1 MPLLASWIDRLKG
14 RGRTRVHAMELYA
27 KIVAQARRPVF
38 YQRYA
43 VADSLD
49 GRFDLIVLHLHL
61 VLKRLGGLMGG
72 ETLQRALQEVF
83 FADLDR
89 SLREMG
95 VGDLSVGK
103 RVKQM
108 ARAFYGRVAA
118 YDMPLR
124 EGDREALAAA
134 LVRNLWRGAD
144 PGDGVAEALAA
155 HLVAQARHLAAQPDA
170 DIAQARLGFLLPGD
184 ADHGTQRI
192 AEGRPS

>member
-14 RGRTRVHAMELYA
+14 RARARVHAMDLYA
-27 KIVAQARRPVF
+27 QIVAQARRPVF
-38 YQRYA
+38 YERYA

-61 VLKRLGGLMGG
+61 VLERLGGLAGG
-72 ETLQRALQEVF
+72 DTLQRALQEVF

-118 YDMPLR
+118 YDAPLR
-124 EGDREALAAA
+124 TGDGAALAAA
-134 LVRNLWRGAD
+134 LRRNLWRGTD
-144 PGDGVAEALAA
+144 PGEGVAEALAA
-155 HLVAQARHLAAQPDA
+155 HLMAQARHLAAQSDA
-170 DIAQARLGFLLPGD
+170 DIEAARIDFLVPEGADPG
-184 ADHGTQRI
+184 AQRI
-192 AEGRPS
+192 AEGVPW

>member
-1 MPLLASWIDRLKG
+1 MPLLASWIDRFRD
-14 RGRTRVHAMELYA
+14 RGRTRVRAMDLYRR
-27 KIVAQARRPVF
+27 IVAQARRPVF

-61 VLKRLGGLMGG
+61 VLERLGTLAEGG
-72 ETLQRALQEVF
+72 ALQRALQEVF

-108 ARAFYGRVAA
+108 ARAFYGRVRA
-118 YDMPLR
+118 YETPLR
-124 EGDREALAAA
+124 EGDREGLARA
-134 LVRNLWRGAD
+134 LVRNLWRGTD
-144 PGDGVAEALAA
+144 PGGGRAEALAA
-155 HLVAQARHLAAQPDA
+155 HLVAQARHLAARSDA
-170 DIAQARLGFLLPGD
+170 DIAQARLDFLIPDDLEP
-184 ADHGTQRI
+184 AASRI
-192 AEGRPS
+192 AEGHP